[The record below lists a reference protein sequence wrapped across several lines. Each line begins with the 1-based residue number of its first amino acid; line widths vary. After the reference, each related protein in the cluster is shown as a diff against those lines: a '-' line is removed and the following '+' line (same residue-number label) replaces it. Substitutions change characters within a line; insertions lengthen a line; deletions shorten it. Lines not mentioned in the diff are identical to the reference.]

1 LFYALLKNR
10 DRTNNALEARHNTLA
25 QIIGSNRGFYKFC
38 SKLAVLEIQYT
49 TRYAQLMNGAAP
61 ARRNKNYEQAADR
74 IRRIVLQGL
83 EGRLIFDYVRSIAH
97 NIQYQNI

>member
-1 LFYALLKNR
+1 
-10 DRTNNALEARHNTLA
+10 
-25 QIIGSNRGFYKFC
+25 
-38 SKLAVLEIQYT
+38 
-49 TRYAQLMNGAAP
+49 MNGAAP